1 MADFLVTLAD
11 FDRRRAWVELGH
23 SSLFYFLHRELGLS
37 KGAAHYRQTAAK
49 LVRRFP
55 EIVEP
60 LRDGRLCITS
70 IIPLAKVLTPENRKE
85 TLPKFFQRSK
95 REAMAVAA
103 AIQPATAAPHRDVVT
118 AVRPTSAPY
127 AVSALPLTEPA
138 GLLPLAPPVT
148 DPAAPVSPVTVPA
161 ASVSSVPPPV
171 QPVELDAPPPSL
183 HPRPARRDAAEPLT
197 ADLSRLHITVS
208 RRFLEKLEAARAAL
222 SHAHPLATAE
232 EILEAGL
239 DLVLERHLRRKGVV
253 RKPRQT
259 APRQMPRQLE
269 AQPEPP
275 QQEAPQQEA
284 PQQEPPQEPQNEAPQ
299 REPSQEEPSSPV
311 TSYIPAAV
319 RRAVWIRDGG
329 RCQWPLESGGICGST
344 DRVEFDHRIAR
355 ALGGPSTT
363 ENVRLLCRFHNDL
376 AARGTFGD
384 ERMNQFTR
392 GFAEGD
398 PAPTSADRRA
408 TKGSAPSP
416 SGDSRPRRRAIR
428 NEST

>member
-148 DPAAPVSPVTVPA
+148 DPAAPVSPVTAPA

-183 HPRPARRDAAEPLT
+183 HPRPADAMRPN
-197 ADLSRLHITVS
+197 RS
-208 RRFLEKLEAARAAL
+208 RRTCPGSTSQFRDGSWRSWRPRA
-222 SHAHPLATAE
+222 
-232 EILEAGL
+232 
-239 DLVLERHLRRKGVV
+239 
-253 RKPRQT
+253 
-259 APRQMPRQLE
+259 
-269 AQPEPP
+269 PP
-275 QQEAPQQEA
+275 FPMRIRWR
-284 PQQEPPQEPQNEAPQ
+284 PQ
-299 REPSQEEPSSPV
+299 RRFWKLDSI
-311 TSYIPAAV
+311 SY
-319 RRAVWIRDGG
+319 
-329 RCQWPLESGGICGST
+329 SNGICGG
-344 DRVEFDHRIAR
+344 RVWCGSH
-355 ALGGPSTT
+355 
-363 ENVRLLCRFHNDL
+363 
-376 AARGTFGD
+376 
-384 ERMNQFTR
+384 
-392 GFAEGD
+392 
-398 PAPTSADRRA
+398 DRRHR
-408 TKGSAPSP
+408 GRCH
-416 SGDSRPRRRAIR
+416 DNWRRSRSRRSKRRHSRRRHSR
-428 NEST
+428 SRRSRSRRTRRRSGSLHRRSLLRR